1 MDLEGKKDLGVY
13 LWKMLKS
20 HWCICTNI
28 HIFFLLLEFRD
39 DSFSLGEVTL
49 TDKKLS

>member
-20 HWCICTNI
+20 HWCMCINI
-28 HIFFLLLEFRD
+28 HIFFLLLEFGD